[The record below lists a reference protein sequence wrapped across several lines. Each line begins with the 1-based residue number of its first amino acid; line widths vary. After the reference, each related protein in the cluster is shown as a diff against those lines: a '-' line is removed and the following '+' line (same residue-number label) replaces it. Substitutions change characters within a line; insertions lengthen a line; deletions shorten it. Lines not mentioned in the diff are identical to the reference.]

1 MAAAKAMK
9 AVSSNTTPTT
19 AMKATNNKKVAMKA
33 KTNTSKTVVRKAMK
47 HTKIT
52 QCDRNFKTVMNVF
65 KKFVGPL
72 LSEYHIIKAYNK
84 RFNVKYPTS
93 LSSSLDIIPAH
104 VFCGLLC

>member
-9 AVSSNTTPTT
+9 AVSSNTTSTT
-19 AMKATNNKKVAMKA
+19 AMKAMNNKKVAMKA
-33 KTNTSKTVVRKAMK
+33 KTKPVK
-47 HTKIT
+47 HNKLTAGDK
-52 QCDRNFKTVMNVF
+52 NFRTVMNAF

-72 LSEYHIIKAYNK
+72 ICEYQIIKAYNK

-104 VFCGLLC
+104 VSCGLLF